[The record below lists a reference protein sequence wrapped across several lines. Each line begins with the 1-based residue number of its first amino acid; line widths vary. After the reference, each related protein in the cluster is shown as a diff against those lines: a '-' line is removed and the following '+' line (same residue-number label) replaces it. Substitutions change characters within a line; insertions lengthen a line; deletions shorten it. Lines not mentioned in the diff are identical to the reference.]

1 MKKVVRLTE
10 RDLTRIVRQVILEE
24 EQEEPTLPECITF
37 IKTGD
42 KTGIQEPMDPKRAG
56 QGTVINNVVIKYN
69 PTVAPGYRSITMYQ
83 NDLPFCSTKVG

>member
-1 MKKVVRLTE
+1 MKKIIRLTE
-10 RDLTRIVRQVILEE
+10 SDLSRIVRRVILEE
-24 EQEEPTLPECITF
+24 EEPTLPECITF

-42 KTGIQEPMDPKRAG
+42 KTAIQEPMDPNMAG

-83 NDLPFCSTKVG
+83 NDLPFCSTKVQ